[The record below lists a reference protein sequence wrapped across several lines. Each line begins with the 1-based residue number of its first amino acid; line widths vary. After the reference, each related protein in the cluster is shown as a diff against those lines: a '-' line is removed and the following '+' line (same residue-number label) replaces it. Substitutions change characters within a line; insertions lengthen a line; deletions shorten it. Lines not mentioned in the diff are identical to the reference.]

1 MAKFPRASVA
11 AEPTPTTS
19 GALEVKVAGELVH
32 SKLTRG
38 DGYVDDPV
46 KIERILSAVER
57 ALGENAR

>member
-1 MAKFPRASVA
+1 
-11 AEPTPTTS
+11 
-19 GALEVKVAGELVH
+19 
-32 SKLTRG
+32 LTRG